1 MRSIRPGYR
10 VSRFKNISG
19 ARILIDVGDGSSF
32 PSAAHLAVYAGLA
45 PATRSSGPSI
55 RSEQPSR
62 RGDKQLKRAFF
73 LSAFAALADPV
84 SRAYYDK
91 KINQGK
97 QHTQAILCLVR
108 RRTDVL
114 FAMLRDGNFYEPQQ
128 ARSA

>member
-1 MRSIRPGYR
+1 MRSIRPGCR
-10 VSRFKNISG
+10 VSRFKNTSG

-32 PSAAHLAVYAGLA
+32 PSAAHLAAYAGLA
-45 PATRSSGPSI
+45 PAT

-84 SRAYYDK
+84 SPAYYGK

-97 QHTQAILCLVR
+97 QHTQAILCLVG

-114 FAMLRDGNFYEPQQ
+114 FAMLRDGNFYEPQP